1 MEVYR
6 IEERTETY
14 DCWGRTEWDYWTQ
27 WGDKVYATKE
37 KAQDV
42 MREHGLHD
50 SPNHEFRIKEIDL
63 VTEEE

>member
-6 IEERTETY
+6 IEQRTETY
-14 DCWGRTEWDYWTQ
+14 DCWGRTEWNCWRQ
-27 WGDKVYATKE
+27 WGDKVYATKD

-42 MREHGLHD
+42 MRKHGLHD